1 MEKQF
6 PTHIVAV
13 DGIVENDNNEILLVK
28 HRHHGVYTIP
38 GGQVEIGENLIEALI
53 REIKEETGI
62 DVKVEKLICV
72 SSNTCTYQGYNGYGT
87 IPTKVMFSFICKYL
101 DGELCTS
108 DETSESLWIAKD
120 KVLDYITVPNLVE
133 RFKSYL
139 VFQGEIQYL
148 QYITKPEYDLK
159 LKRFI

>member
-1 MEKQF
+1 MKQF

-13 DGIVENDNNEILLVK
+13 DGIVENDKNEILLVK
-28 HRHHGVYTIP
+28 NRYHGVYTTP
-38 GGQVEIGENLIEALI
+38 GGQVEISENLVDALI

-62 DVKVEKLICV
+62 NVMVNKLICV

-87 IPTKVMFSFICKYL
+87 VPTKVMFGFTCKYL
-101 DGELCTS
+101 SGELCTS
-108 DETSESLWIAKD
+108 DETSESLWVPKD
-120 KVLDYITVPNLVE
+120 KVLEYIAVPNLVE

-139 VFQGEIQYL
+139 NFQGDIQYL
-148 QYITKPEYDLK
+148 EYVTKPEYDLK